1 MGNVVL
7 KYAELKRMSYL
18 EAGRELG
25 EGKGWNEVTNLFRG
39 DK

>member
-7 KYAELKRMSYL
+7 RYGELKGRPYL